1 MPTIVVMID
10 NFAEMAVQIREENFD
25 TLLENKFIPLVRSAL
40 SAGVVFVV
48 TANIPNNL
56 TNRLYGL
63 FSERITFKQTDT
75 DRYLDIVGRGAVE
88 IGDIPGR
95 GYIRRD
101 RKVLLFQTALP
112 LGHFDNVGRLKTV
125 ESDDIRLLS
134 THMAETLK
142 SRGRK
147 TAPPA
152 TLQALPQ
159 EISLS
164 KLLQMAE
171 ANKSD
176 KVEANKSDKVEAV
189 VGQQINLVR
198 YKLI

>member
-1 MPTIVVMID
+1 M
-10 NFAEMAVQIREENFD
+10 
-25 TLLENKFIPLVRSAL
+25 
-40 SAGVVFVV
+40 
-48 TANIPNNL
+48 
-56 TNRLYGL
+56 
-63 FSERITFKQTDT
+63 
-75 DRYLDIVGRGAVE
+75 

-147 TAPPA
+147 VAPPA
-152 TLQALPQ
+152 TLLALPQ

-189 VGQQINLVR
+189 VGQQIDLIPVQIDLKKVGGHFMVVGPPISGKTTLLYNYTLSLASR
-198 YKLI
+198 YTPSQVKMVLIDTQGKFFNYGGILSLQIIFLMY